1 MPYKTWE
8 DKTTLCVKSDTRERL
23 RRFQNKWNGV
33 ISMDY
38 IINDILDRLD
48 DLEEANCEDPDL
60 DQELEEETYPED
72 EE

>member
-1 MPYKTWE
+1 MSVMRPG
-8 DKTTLCVKSDTRERL
+8 KTTLWIDQATKSRL
-23 RRFQNKWNGV
+23 DRIKNAWNGG